1 MYFDSFN
8 NLLEKRGSKL
18 ITQLTHLLID
28 EQTLLSILTVRLK
41 SLPFSHANENRPFKL
56 NNGIKNER
64 EGAEKQTRAT
74 ATGGYDR
81 EARGNTLEQAR
92 SQQQSSQLDTR
103 ARAHTALSRLTSRK
117 EQRGEEQKICA
128 EQKNIFREIFF
139 ENDKLSCTPA
149 SHAKQQQHRSSA
161 VSSRTKIAFEK
172 VRVRPICTSA
182 LSIINIRYRKFNIRD
197 FDLSSQSSNIS

>member
-64 EGAEKQTRAT
+64 EGAEKETRAT

-92 SQQQSSQLDTR
+92 SQQSNSQSDTR
-103 ARAHTALSRLTSRK
+103 ARARAALGRLTSHR
-117 EQRGEEQKICA
+117 EQGGEQ
-128 EQKNIFREIFF
+128 
-139 ENDKLSCTPA
+139 
-149 SHAKQQQHRSSA
+149 
-161 VSSRTKIAFEK
+161 
-172 VRVRPICTSA
+172 
-182 LSIINIRYRKFNIRD
+182 
-197 FDLSSQSSNIS
+197 

>member
-64 EGAEKQTRAT
+64 EGAEKETRAT
-74 ATGGYDR
+74 ATGGYDSK
-81 EARGNTLEQAR
+81 ARGNTLEQAR

-103 ARAHTALSRLTSRK
+103 ARARTALGRLTSHR
-117 EQRGEEQKICA
+117 EQGGEQ
-128 EQKNIFREIFF
+128 
-139 ENDKLSCTPA
+139 
-149 SHAKQQQHRSSA
+149 
-161 VSSRTKIAFEK
+161 
-172 VRVRPICTSA
+172 
-182 LSIINIRYRKFNIRD
+182 
-197 FDLSSQSSNIS
+197 